1 MKTKISDSVFVFFR
15 IWGAAWLAFLISFVP
30 MYIWRGKHGSGTRG
44 EEILL
49 SVIGLVFG
57 FLFVLLL
64 QLRDEGARGR
74 SIKDSLTAA
83 GGGIGIYTLL
93 WVLLDLPTKN
103 NFIIAVLGRY
113 LACLIGKDADG
124 CPTFAASMLAAL
136 VFDLIYFL
144 AIWIGA
150 VLARKKHLKFLG
162 KLKKDS

>member
-1 MKTKISDSVFVFFR
+1 MKTKFSDFIFVFFR
-15 IWGAAWLAFLISFVP
+15 ILGAAWLAFLVSVVP
-30 MYIWRGKHGSGTRG
+30 LYIWRGNHGSNNRG
-44 EEILL
+44 EEILM

-74 SIKDSLTAA
+74 SIKDTLTAA

-103 NFIIAVLGRY
+103 NFIISVLGSY
-113 LACLIGKDADG
+113 LARLIGKDADG
-124 CPTFAASMLAAL
+124 CPTFAASILAAL
-136 VFDLIYFL
+136 VFDLVYFL
-144 AIWIGA
+144 AILLGA

-162 KLKKDS
+162 KLKKDN